1 MKKLQV
7 LICEV
12 DSEDEKQMR
21 EIARFD
27 VEGQELKKMEKM
39 TALDELEG
47 RTERIGQAV
56 KRKLLQAQWEEIDR
70 QLTEEYSER
79 FSP

>member
-12 DSEDEKQMR
+12 DSEDENQLR

-27 VEGQELKKMEKM
+27 VEGQELKKMEK
-39 TALDELEG
+39 
-47 RTERIGQAV
+47 
-56 KRKLLQAQWEEIDR
+56 IDAR
-70 QLTEEYSER
+70 MGL
-79 FSP
+79 FAAG